1 MRILLCCGTGMSS
14 SILVKNMREAANDL
28 GLEKCQI
35 ASVDSGRVLQFI
47 DKVDVVLVAPQL
59 IGELERIKQYG
70 DLVDVPVL
78 LINKEWYGNMQGE
91 KILIHLLKHVKKMN
105 EEDVKMDKISSWLEK
120 RLMPIAM
127 KLGAQRHLL
136 AIRNGIVL
144 GMPLILVGS
153 LFLILGNL
161 PFDGYTDWLA
171 AHGELDVLFGKIVD
185 GSFGL
190 MGLIA
195 SFGIAYNYVK
205 SFNID
210 GVSAGVISLSS
221 FLIVTPKIFDSA
233 EAAGIPYALVG
244 SSGLFVSIVVGLIS
258 GDIFRRFIQKK
269 IVIKMPDTVPPEVSR
284 SFSALIPAFA
294 IISLWGVVYK
304 LIDMM
309 EIGSIHDIILLVFG
323 KPLGFLGGTVF
334 GTILAVGLVSLFW
347 FCGIHGADLVGS
359 IMNPIW
365 LMNADSNRLLYQA
378 GEQVDQILTYPF
390 IYNFVFL
397 GGGGA
402 TLALVALLVFR
413 SKSKQLKSLGNLSFA
428 PGLFNINEP
437 AIFGIPIT
445 LNSIL
450 LIPFVITPMVNV
462 LISYFSM
469 SSGLVAKTTGI
480 IVPWTTPPIISGY
493 LATGGSISGIILQV
507 VLIVVNIGLY
517 YPFFRMQDKQLLAV
531 ESAAADEKSK

>member
-1 MRILLCCGTGMSS
+1 MSS
-14 SILVKNMREAANDL
+14 SILVKKMREAANEL
-28 GLEKCQI
+28 ALEKCQI
-35 ASVDSGRVLQFI
+35 ASVDSSRVLQFI
-47 DKVDVVLVAPQL
+47 EKVDVVLVAPQL
-59 IGELERIKQYG
+59 IGELKRIKQYG
-70 DLVDVPVL
+70 DAVNVPVL

-91 KILIHLLKHVKKMN
+91 KILIHLLKHVNKMN

-120 RLMPIAM
+120 RLMPMAM
-127 KLGAQRHLL
+127 RLGAQRHLL

-153 LFLILGNL
+153 VFLILGNL
-161 PFDGYTDWLA
+161 PIDGYTDWLA

-233 EAAGIPYALVG
+233 EAAGIPYGLVG

-258 GDIFRRFIQKK
+258 GDIFRRFIQKN

-284 SFSALIPAFA
+284 SFSALIPAFV
-294 IISLWGVVYK
+294 IISLWGLVYK
-304 LIDMM
+304 VIDMM
-309 EIGSIHDIILLVFG
+309 EIGSIHDTILLVFG
-323 KPLGFLGGTVF
+323 KPLSFLGGTVF

-402 TLALVALLVFR
+402 TLALVALLIFR

-450 LIPFVITPMVNV
+450 LIPFVLTPMVNV

-531 ESAAADEKSK
+531 ESAAAEEKSK